1 MIIGKA
7 IYQLKD
13 VMVYTAVLS
22 AQSMNVI
29 YSAKWK
35 GKTSFKRLLNMK
47 GEQNGLLFLNVGL
60 EPDSSVNRKKF
71 RAIENELKKHGIMYA
86 IMPDLCG
93 GDGNTQIC
101 VSTVDAKKVEAML
114 HSHMHGKNK
123 DVYMAEISEYDYTM
137 TGKEGDGSPTKKMQ
151 ELIDSAKQKKQTDHN
166 LANPEK
172 VIKIPE
178 KNASQI
184 ITEHDLTYQMG
195 PESYTWLKT
204 GPLMSKKI
212 NGDLYHLI
220 TLPDGKSGII
230 IPDRDYRQPGAGS
243 MYGALVCEHK
253 EYYSVNY
260 RSGKVSRIT
269 GEKAVKAARK
279 SPVEEYAS
287 KVEQLLKNQKQ
298 KMKLEERM
306 EKIARKT
313 LI

>member
-101 VSTVDAKKVEAML
+101 VSAVDAKKVEAML

-137 TGKEGDGSPTKKMQ
+137 TGKEGDGSPTEKMQ
-151 ELIDSAKQKKQTDHN
+151 ELIDSAKQKNQTDHHPVN
-166 LANPEK
+166 SEK

-184 ITEHDLTYQMG
+184 ITDHDLTYQMG
-195 PESYTWLKT
+195 QESYTWLKT
-204 GPLMSKKI
+204 RPLMSKKI

-269 GEKAVKAARK
+269 GEKAVKIARK
-279 SPVEEYAS
+279 LPVDEYVS
-287 KVEQLLKNQKQ
+287 KVEQLLQNQKQ

-306 EKIARKT
+306 EKIARKK